1 MKIAILALTT
11 FMYSHTYSSID
22 SADNISLTVE
32 VSGLRNELGIVQF
45 ALYNRD
51 GSIPD
56 KNYKDYY
63 KILNA
68 EILNGAA
75 TATFSNIPAGTYA
88 VNVLHDEN
96 KDGKIDR
103 GFILPTE
110 GVGFSNYQ
118 SIGLTNRPNFSKASF
133 AVSADKTVSVK
144 MIYM

>member
-1 MKIAILALTT
+1 
-11 FMYSHTYSSID
+11 MYSYTYSSIED
-22 SADNISLTVE
+22 TDTVSLTVE
-32 VSGLRNELGIVQF
+32 VSGLRNEQGVVQF
-45 ALYNRD
+45 ALYNKD

-56 KNYKDYY
+56 KNYKNYY
-63 KILNA
+63 KILSA
-68 EILNGAA
+68 EIKSGSA
-75 TATFSNIPAGTYA
+75 TATFSNIPSGTYA

-133 AVSADKTVSVK
+133 DVSADKTVSVK